1 MEKYKTIIDVRNPE
15 EFMRGNVPGSI
26 NIPLN
31 QIQQQVEE
39 IKQLQQPILLC
50 CASGNRSGLATSYLL
65 STGIDCKDGG
75 SWLDLNSILKEN

>member
-1 MEKYKTIIDVRNPE
+1 MKKFKTIIDVRTPE
-15 EFMRGNVPGSI
+15 EFIGGSVAGSI

-39 IKQLQQPILLC
+39 IKQMQQPILVC

-65 STGIDCKDGG
+65 STGIDCENGG
-75 SWLDLNSILKEN
+75 SWLDINSVLNEN